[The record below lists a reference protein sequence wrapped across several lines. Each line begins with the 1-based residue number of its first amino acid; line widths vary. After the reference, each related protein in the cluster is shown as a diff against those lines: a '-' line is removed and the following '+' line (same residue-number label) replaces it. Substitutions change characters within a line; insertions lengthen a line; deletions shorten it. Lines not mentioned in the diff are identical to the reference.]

1 METFDI
7 LMIGAGPGGYIA
19 AEEAAKLGNS
29 VAVIEKNAIGGCCLN
44 VGCIPSKTYLQY
56 GSWLSSVESA
66 NQNGLSITVDPIDL
80 KSIVNR
86 KNDIVSTLRGG
97 IDSMFKSNGIQLIEG
112 KAEFVRKN
120 TFSVNGKEYYG
131 KKVLLATG
139 GRPFIPNIPGL
150 QDVNYVTTDTLF
162 DVEKLP
168 ERFVTIG
175 GGVIAVELAYAMRMF
190 GVDVTILEVAPD
202 ILLTMDED
210 AREVI
215 KGRLQEIGIHIITN
229 ADIQKVARQ
238 KVVLSGKEE
247 VPFDELL
254 VATGRR
260 QNLELPHAMDLE
272 LDQKSQFVKVD
283 EYYETSEKNVYAIG
297 DLIGGYTLAHAA
309 SDEGLKAVRAMSGIK
324 EMPVNPHSVP
334 RPLYIDPEV
343 SEFGMNEQ
351 EAEEA
356 GYDVV
361 VNKMP
366 FSFNGRA
373 IASVQTD
380 GFVKIISEAKYHQI
394 LGAVIV
400 GAQAADLL
408 HQIQAVYESEGTVDE
423 IARTVFAHPTVSELI
438 QDTAKNIVK

>member
-309 SDEGLKAVRAMSGIK
+309 SAEGLKAVRAMSGIK